1 MDNFCVIKN
10 RSASVI
16 VYSIPELGVRRSF
29 APGESKKITFE
40 EIEKL
45 TYQPGGM
52 NILTR
57 FLQIQSDDVL
67 NNIGAHVEPE
77 YHMSEN
83 DVKNLLMSGSL
94 DQFLDVL
101 DFAPDGVIDLVKR
114 FSVELPLQ
122 NLEKRKALK
131 EKIGL
136 DVDAALRH
144 REEEKEDSQDTI
156 LKTAPQRRVQPEAT
170 APGRRT
176 ATPNYKT
183 VTILNK
189 PAND

>member
-29 APGESKKITFE
+29 APGESKRITFE

-67 NNIGAHVEPE
+67 NSIGARVEPE

-83 DVKNLLMSGSL
+83 DVKNLLISGSL

-136 DVDAALRH
+136 DVDAVLRH
-144 REEEKEDSQDTI
+144 REEEKENPQDTI
-156 LKTAPQRRVQPEAT
+156 LKTAPQRRVQSEAT
-170 APGRRT
+170 TPGRRT

-189 PAND
+189 PTND